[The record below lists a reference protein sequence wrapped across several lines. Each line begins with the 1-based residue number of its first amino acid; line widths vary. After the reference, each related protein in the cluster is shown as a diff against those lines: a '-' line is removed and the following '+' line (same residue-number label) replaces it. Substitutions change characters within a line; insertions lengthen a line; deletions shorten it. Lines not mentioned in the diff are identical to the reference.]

1 MYIRLNNGPNM
12 NLLDV
17 FKLVGTG
24 LSPVCCFVIRGST
37 DVFFSVRISSG
48 VVLQPKDLH
57 VSQCIVSVESLSLTH
72 HRLIRDLFVFYVDSL
87 MG

>member
-1 MYIRLNNGPNM
+1 MDSRLNDGPNM

-37 DVFFSVRISSG
+37 DVFLVRIFSG
-48 VVLQPKDLH
+48 VVLQPKDL
-57 VSQCIVSVESLSLTH
+57 
-72 HRLIRDLFVFYVDSL
+72 
-87 MG
+87 